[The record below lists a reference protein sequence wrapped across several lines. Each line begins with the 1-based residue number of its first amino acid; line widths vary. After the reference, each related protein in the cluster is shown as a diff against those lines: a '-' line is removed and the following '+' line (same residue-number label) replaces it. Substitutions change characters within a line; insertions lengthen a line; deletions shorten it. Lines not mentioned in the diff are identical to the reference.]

1 MNKIRD
7 LGLKV
12 FFGFL
17 LAFLIFHYNDSTVKA
32 TTTPSYVF
40 QLGTATVKP
49 DDNKEQAIV
58 KETTN
63 LFVKLAAGSA
73 PAPLEARV
81 KYESG
86 NPSVV
91 SIVGAADNRQIGEA
105 VTLRRNGP
113 GYATIT
119 ATITDNSGTMVLTIA
134 LQVALEFHEA
144 KMKQAG
150 CEFVTVFQGDQH
162 EKLLLELGTPQQV
175 VLKYIDEPGGT
186 VSGSA
191 IELAGVD
198 LKSSDPGIVRVE
210 ADGTIIPVG
219 GGEATITAASPVSEN
234 NKQLTDTLI
243 VVVKPSFTLNYDD
256 VVTGQQTSKASVSRI
271 GTSSVSGAAFNVPSN
286 FHLDS
291 NGSPANKLKW
301 VVKDFSTGKI
311 ISEGDTGKTSKMEYR
326 VSELD
331 GTVSFYHVKAGTY
344 EVFAFAGKNYS
355 EQANAPYAYMKIVVP
370 INLYSENIVMNVGD
384 TYNLLEN
391 SNLPDTKVF
400 GNPTYSNDM
409 NIATLDTKTYVIK
422 AKKKGTVSIT
432 LPYNTGSNLFDD
444 KQEDD
449 AQYSKTI
456 TVTVIDGIALSANS
470 VNLYVGGTLKLDA
483 ITTEGLE
490 DNSGVTWTS
499 GNDKIASVEDGLV
512 TAKGVGEVVITAQK
526 TIDGVV
532 KTATC
537 KIYVKKSADKITVDP
552 ETLLL
557 AIGENKDLLAT
568 VTPEDKKAVLQ
579 WKSSNE
585 KIVKI
590 MSARD
595 LSVTIQGVSGG
606 TAVISAID
614 KDNVVVGYCHVTVRQ
629 PVTKIE
635 LSEKEATVSLATKKF
650 QLRATVTPD
659 NAANKE
665 IEWTS
670 ANTKVATVDKKTGM
684 VTFVAP
690 GNVSII
696 ATSVDN
702 PAVTAICNFN
712 VQVPV
717 ATVTLD
723 ETTKTMYVGQTARLT
738 YKLLPVDASINTVT
752 WTSTNTSV
760 AAVDGTGL
768 VTAKGVGTAV
778 IILKALDGGQS
789 VYCTINVRR
798 VASSVKFDVSTLKL
812 KVGESYEIKTTFTP
826 TDSTD
831 TNLAWESS
839 DTKVA
844 TVDDS
849 GKITGKGAGSAIIV
863 AKTEVGGTAYCNVTV
878 TQPASGLI
886 LNFSEKTIYIG
897 TKFML
902 EASVSP
908 SSATNLNVTWKSSN
922 EKIATVSKTGEVAGL
937 QGGVAIITCT
947 TVEGGYVAT
956 CVVTVRESV
965 TTIKLDHETYYLGV
979 GKSFQLTA
987 TVTTETATN
996 QNVLW
1001 TSSNEAVATVTQK
1014 GKVTGIKNG
1023 YTTITAMALD
1033 GSEVE
1038 ATCEV
1043 RVVNAVESITISSN
1057 YLSMYVG
1064 DTKKLKA
1071 TIRPSNATFKT
1082 AGWTSSDTSVAIVD
1096 DNGTVTGLKAGSATI
1111 TAQALDNSGKKV
1123 ICQVVVYERVPSTGI
1138 TLQDKS
1144 LTMVPG
1150 EEKIVRVVL
1159 IPATSTDG
1167 FTWSTDNPAVATVNR
1182 TTGRITAR
1190 STGKAYI
1197 TVMTDS
1203 GKTATVEVTV
1213 IGLNMTSL
1221 TLEQYTTYPYPLEV
1235 EGATAPVKWSI
1246 DKPQVAVITNGQ
1258 VSSRA
1263 VGTATITATV
1273 NGRRLTCKLT
1283 VTPIGKKS

>member
-1 MNKIRD
+1 MNKMRD
-7 LGLKV
+7 VGLKI

-17 LAFLIFHYNDSTVKA
+17 LAFLIFHYNEGTVKA

-40 QLGTATVKP
+40 QLGTVTVKP
-49 DDNKEQAIV
+49 DDNAKIV
-58 KETTN
+58 KERTG
-63 LFVKLAAGSA
+63 LFLKTASGSA
-73 PAPLEARV
+73 PASV
-81 KYESG
+81 KVKFESKEPDVIAIEG
-86 NPSVV
+86 V
-91 SIVGAADNRQIGEA
+91 ADNLSIGDTI
-105 VTLRRNGP
+105 TLVRKGP
-113 GYATIT
+113 GFATIQ
-119 ATITDNSGTMVLTIA
+119 ATITDESGITVLTFIV
-134 LQVALEFHEA
+134 QVELAFNEVEMKNNGFNLVYAHEGD
-144 KMKQAG
+144 KKRTLILG
-150 CEFVTVFQGDQH
+150 KELNESRKVILKFVEDQG
-162 EKLLLELGTPQQV
+162 E
-175 VLKYIDEPGGT
+175 T

-191 IELAGVD
+191 IELSDVV
-198 LKSSDPGIVRVE
+198 LTSSDSAIVDV
-210 ADGTIIPVG
+210 AVDGTITPKG
-219 GGEATITAASPVSEN
+219 AGKATITATSAVSEN
-234 NKQLTDTLI
+234 NKEMSDTLT
-243 VVVKPSFTLNYDD
+243 VVVEPSFTLGYTD
-256 VVTGQQTSKASVSRI
+256 VVTGQDKQEVSISRKGTVSVTGSAI
-271 GTSSVSGAAFNVPSN
+271 NVPSN
-286 FHLDS
+286 FQLQS
-291 NGSPANKLKW
+291 NAQIATKLKW
-301 VVKDFSTGKI
+301 VVKDCSKKTNNVIK
-311 ISEGDTGKTSKMEYR
+311 EGDTSKTSKMEYH
-326 VSELD
+326 VSTAS
-331 GTVSFYHVKAGTY
+331 GVVNFYNVKAGTY
-344 EVFAFAGKNYS
+344 EIFAFVPTYDENVT
-355 EQANAPYAYMKIVVP
+355 NIPYAYMKIVVP
-370 INLYSENIVMNVGD
+370 IDMGDENVVMNVGD

-391 SNLPDTKVF
+391 SNLPDTGVF
-400 GNPTYSNDM
+400 KSVSYKPNDM
-409 NIATLDTKTYVIK
+409 NIATFSTKTYVIE
-422 AKKKGTVSIT
+422 AKKKGTVEIT
-432 LPYNTGSNLFDD
+432 LTYNTNAGLFDD
-444 KQEDD
+444 PTDD
-449 AQYSKTI
+449 AQYNKKI
-456 TVTVIDGIALSANS
+456 TVTVIDGIALNANS
-470 VNLYVGGTLKLDA
+470 ASIYVGGTFKLVPI
-483 ITTEGLE
+483 IT
-490 DNSGVTWTS
+490 DDSAVTWSSSDTAVATV
-499 GNDKIASVEDGLV
+499 DEDGLV
-512 TAKGVGEVVITAQK
+512 TGKKLGKAEITATQRVN
-526 TIDGVV
+526 GVV
-532 KTATC
+532 KTAKC
-537 KIYVKKSADKITVDP
+537 LIEVKKSADKITVDP
-552 ETLLL
+552 DTLLL

-568 VTPEDKKAVLQ
+568 ITPEDKKAVLQ

-590 MSARD
+590 VSAKD
-595 LSVTIQGVSGG
+595 VSATIQGVSGG

-614 KDNVVVGYCHVTVRQ
+614 KDNIVVGYCHVTVRQ

-665 IEWTS
+665 IEWSS
-670 ANTKVATVDKKTGM
+670 ADTTRATVDKKTGM
-684 VTFVAP
+684 VTFVSP

-712 VQVPV
+712 IQVPV

-738 YKLLPVDASINTVT
+738 YKLLPDKASISTVT

-798 VASSVKFDVSTLKL
+798 VASSVKFDVATLNL
-812 KVGESYEIKTTFTP
+812 KVGESYAIKPTFTP

-831 TNLAWESS
+831 TNLVWESS
-839 DTKVA
+839 DTKIA
-844 TVDDS
+844 TVDDT
-849 GKITGKGAGSAIIV
+849 GKVTGKGTGVAIIM
-863 AKTEVGGTAYCNVTV
+863 AKTEVGGVATCKVTV
-878 TQPASGLI
+878 TQPATGLI
-886 LNFSEKTIYIG
+886 LNFSEKTIYTG

-908 SSATNLNVTWKSSN
+908 SSATNLNITWKSSN

-937 QGGVAIITCT
+937 TGGVAIITCT
-947 TVEGGYVAT
+947 TVEGGYIAT
-956 CVVTVRESV
+956 CVVTVRETV
-965 TTIKLDHETYYLGV
+965 TTIKLDYENYYLGV
-979 GKSFQLTA
+979 GKSFQLKA

-1001 TSSNEAVATVTQK
+1001 TSSNEEIATVTQK
-1014 GKVTGIKNG
+1014 GKVTGLKNG
-1023 YTTITAMALD
+1023 YATITAMALD

-1096 DNGTVTGLKAGSATI
+1096 DNGTVTGLKAGNATI

-1150 EEKIVRVVL
+1150 EEKIVRLVL

-1167 FTWSTDNPAVATVNR
+1167 YTWSTDNPAVATVNR

-1283 VTPIGKKS
+1283 VTPIGKK